1 MTRDIIDC
9 IATELELQVN
19 RDEVR
24 AIEEQLVGGDYEDF
38 YAVIDGEEYRFIH
51 EDFIWNIYVD
61 DVKETTIECYLCEVD
76 RSKLWWLAIDWE
88 QTAENVFSSDG
99 YGNTFATYDGNEYEY
114 MFDDANYFIFRIN

>member
-24 AIEEQLVGGDYEDF
+24 AIEEQLVSGDYEDF
-38 YAVIDGEEYRFIH
+38 YADIDGEEYRFIH
-51 EDFIWNIYVD
+51 EDFIWDIYVD

-76 RSKLWWLAIDWE
+76 RSKLWWLEIDWE
-88 QTAENVFSSDG
+88 KTAENCYQDG
-99 YGNTFATYDGNEYEY
+99 YGHTFGTYDGGEYEY
-114 MFDDANYFIFRIN
+114 MFDDANYFIFRTN

>member
-9 IATELELQVN
+9 IATELDLEVN

-38 YAVIDGEEYRFIH
+38 YAEIDGREYRFIH
-51 EDFIWNIYVD
+51 EDFIWDIYVD

-88 QTAENVFSSDG
+88 KTADNVFSSDG
-99 YGNTFATYDGNEYEY
+99 YGNTFGTYDGNEYEY
-114 MFDDANYFIFRIN
+114 MFDDAHYRIFRTN

>member
-38 YAVIDGEEYRFIH
+38 YAEIDGEEYRFIH
-51 EDFIWNIYVD
+51 EDYIWDIYVEEI
-61 DVKETTIECYLCEVD
+61 KEVTEDCYIEK
-76 RSKLWWLAIDWE
+76 KLPDWVAIDWE
-88 QTAENVFSSDG
+88 ETAENVYHSDG
-99 YGNTFATYDGNEYEY
+99 YGHHFSHYDGSEYEY
-114 MFDDANYFIFRIN
+114 MFDDANYLIFRTN